1 MDDDGVYVLWWK
13 YSDGSGAGVVRAYR
27 IKEAADEDMEILK
40 DLGDSMKEF
49 AVTPVPL
56 R

>member
-13 YSDGSGAGVVRAYR
+13 YSDGSGAGVVRAYQSSD
-27 IKEAADEDMEILK
+27 KAEEDLKILK
-40 DLGDSMKEF
+40 DHGDNVKEF
-49 AVTPVPL
+49 SVTPVDL